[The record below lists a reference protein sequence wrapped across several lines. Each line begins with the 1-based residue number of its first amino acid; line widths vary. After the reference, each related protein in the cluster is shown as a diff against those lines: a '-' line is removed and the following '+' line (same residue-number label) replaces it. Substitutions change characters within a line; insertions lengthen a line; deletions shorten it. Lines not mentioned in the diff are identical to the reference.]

1 MIQDIGEFLA
11 SGEVKFH
18 KDLAPLMRDIDSV
31 TPAPYNYNNGD
42 VDEIAQSIRHL
53 GMYRPIYVQA
63 STGHIIGGNH
73 TWMAVKEMHSDV
85 IPVVELDWSDDKARR
100 AMVADNEIARK
111 SKPDRGL
118 LLDLL
123 DQIGAADEGDITGT
137 GITTDELDTLRAL
150 NDIPLDT
157 DEFAQWPTFSVQVP
171 PHVLKGFKYMT
182 READD
187 DRQAFELILRLAGW
201 DGR

>member
-1 MIQDIGEFLA
+1 MVQEVGDWLV
-11 SGEVKFH
+11 SGQVRFH
-18 KDLAPLMRDIDSV
+18 KSLGPLLVDIDSV
-31 TPAPYNYNNGD
+31 HPAPYNYNNGD
-42 VDEIAQSIRHL
+42 VDAIEQSIRHV

-63 STGHIIGGNH
+63 STEDIVAGNH
-73 TWMAVKEMHSDV
+73 TWLACKQMESRV
-85 IPVVELDWSDDKARR
+85 IPRIDLDWDDEKAKR

-111 SKPDRGL
+111 AQPDKGL

-123 DQIGAADEGDITGT
+123 DQIKEHTGDIEGT
-137 GITTDELDTLRAL
+137 GITEEEMDTLRAL

-157 DEFAQWPTFSVQVP
+157 EEFAQWPTFTVQVP
-171 PHVLKGFKYMT
+171 PHVLRGFRYMT